1 MQQDLI
7 EVGILT
13 KGKPTLAMVLTN
25 LLLAEGPPMSI
36 VIVDTAE
43 TPVIER
49 DDVLFALKLAQ
60 DRKIPCEYQRSRE
73 RGRAFTLGR
82 LQLLENLKGP
92 FTCYMDDDVV
102 IAAGSFARIM
112 ELAQRMPDFGYIAP
126 RCVNAGATRGFLAGT
141 EHYSPGGIFRQDDL
155 VRDILLDYY
164 QSTVDVLDTQAASK
178 KVWELAFLSELFP
191 ALGRPCLVQDDN
203 VSYHLDYHERV
214 RWELMEQK
222 LLQNSKQ
229 ALNELLSRHCP
240 TLIPTG

>member
-25 LLLAEGPPMSI
+25 LLLAEGPAISI

-73 RGRAFTLGR
+73 KARAFTLGR

-92 FTCYMDDDVV
+92 NICYMDDDVV
-102 IAAGSFARIM
+102 IAAGSFGRIM
-112 ELAQRMPDFGYIAP
+112 ELARRTPDFGYIAP
-126 RCVNAGATRGFLAGT
+126 KCVNAGATRGFLAGK
-141 EHYSPGGIFRQDDL
+141 EHYSPGGVFRQDDL
-155 VRDILLDYY
+155 VRAILLDYY
-164 QSTVDVLDTQAASK
+164 QSTVDVLDIQAASE
-178 KVWELAFLSELFP
+178 KVWELAFLTELFP
-191 ALGRPCLVQDDN
+191 ALGRPCSVQDDN

-214 RWELMEQK
+214 RWELMEQR
-222 LLQNSKQ
+222 LLQNSKR
-229 ALNELLSRHCP
+229 ALNELLTRHCP
-240 TLIPTG
+240 TLITTG